1 MKRIHYIFAMFAA
14 LLALSCAKEVTPDE
28 EKGVDYEGQEVMVYF
43 GVKLPEMATKA
54 LGENPNITSI
64 HVAVFGSSGY
74 LKEYK
79 LATPV
84 NGYVSQE
91 GIENAK
97 MFSVPLSITSSRIRV
112 NIIANGPATLDFDYE
127 SVVMSKITSTNGE
140 DAYWQRVILDHG
152 IYADKDDPGYY
163 ETPPVLVID
172 PDYDLDADGVT
183 HKMAMIPLIRNYAKL
198 TVVTEPNSN
207 IVINSFAVVNVPD
220 KGSIAPYNSTTG
232 EFMMDY
238 HTYATLPELSAV
250 YPGNMPGETTINT
263 SFPSET
269 DFANLTG
276 GVVAAGGA
284 VYMYERPVPV
294 RDATIM
300 IVNATYTDPK
310 TGEVST
316 GYYKIDMMEGSA
328 YLPIL
333 RNFRYQITIQKVFR
347 KGKATV
353 AAAVNG
359 AGSAD
364 ISADISTASQVN
376 LSDGDSAISVEF
388 TEKTHPIGGTY
399 TIGVSFTPDIST
411 GVVDNTLVTYQLLAA
426 ESTGAVIASE
436 NDITYNSTTGTITYT
451 TTAVDQT
458 RMKSQKLRVI
468 GTSSTSRL
476 YRDITIRLLPKQTMT
491 VSCVPQI
498 EAAAG
503 TEQVVAVRI
512 PKDLPQSIFPLHFQI
527 EASNKTLTPNA
538 NDLPVEP
545 GPTIVTGQT
554 GSSYQFV
561 KTLSYS
567 DYVDGYTGSECMFLC
582 YFKSVIAVSD
592 SDIYVA
598 NPYFIT
604 GSTSFTTFQLRHF
617 TDLAFST
624 STAVNEDDPV
634 EFSFKVDPEAVPQ
647 TVHVYLTGLIPDGSA
662 QGLTN
667 ISGNHYVYSMPDGVQ
682 GQGTQRL
689 SLLSTG
695 ETKHYAVRLTAEHY
709 SDATCAN
716 AMTEFANPTFGTVFY
731 GNGWPTTFS
740 FTIPNSYEMPAGG
753 IDIELSLTNLV
764 PNDGN
769 ITTSGGKYY
778 YHVSTKGTKTL
789 NFMTADNRTA
799 AVSVELIHEDFDDFV
814 GTTSDRSY
822 LNIAAGKITN
832 SVPNATRPFRNN
844 RNTVHVYTD
853 INSSQEVSNY
863 TTNTSNN
870 GTSVTNYSAASFSGH
885 AVDASTM
892 LYFSMRSEYY
902 GSTYW
907 ASMTASALYNNGNN
921 VTVTFGAKPTFA
933 TGISL
938 NKTSTSI
945 QRGSTETL
953 TATVTPNNATDR
965 TVTWTSSNPSVATV
979 NSSGVVTAVNVGNA
993 TITATT
999 NDGTNLSASCTVTVY
1014 WFAVTGITV
1023 TPASATIFVG
1033 NTTTLTANVTPA
1045 NASNQSVTWSSS
1057 NTNVATVNANGV
1069 VTGVSEGV
1077 ATITAT
1083 TADGGYTATATIT
1096 VNPVRVTGVTLD
1108 QSTITLRTSG
1118 TTTQQLT
1125 ATIAPANATNKNV
1138 TWTSANTSIATVS
1151 NTGLVTAVAP
1161 GTTTVTV
1168 TTEDGG
1174 YTATCTVKVQRRVWQ
1189 ASSYTVNVNSSS
1201 TYNTN
1206 SFTDGVQNVTFTNTD
1221 AYRNGQLYCK
1231 QMGTR
1236 SGFLSYSY
1244 SSGYYSVTA
1253 PSDNA
1258 LNTEHGGEGGKI
1270 IGLTMSY
1277 DGDYHQT
1284 MTYTANGNIVS
1295 GSETAFGTTTT
1306 NTSEVTGYNTVSV
1319 TYSCTNSTQ
1328 YNSRMRLLSLTVYYS
1343 YYVWEDVD

>member
-112 NIIANGPATLDFDYE
+112 NIIANGPSTLDFDYE

-238 HTYATLPELSAV
+238 HTYATLPLLSAV
-250 YPGNMPGETTINT
+250 YPGNMPGETTIDT
-263 SFPSET
+263 SFPTET

-310 TGEVST
+310 TSEVTT

-411 GVVDNTLVTYQLLAA
+411 GVVDNSLVTYQLLAA

-436 NDITYNSTTGTITYT
+436 SNISYDSSTGTITYT

-498 EAAAG
+498 EAATG
-503 TEQVVAVRI
+503 TEQVVAISI
-512 PKDLPQSIFPLHFQI
+512 PKDLPQSIFPLLFRI
-527 EASNKTLTPNA
+527 EVANKSLTPNA

-545 GPTIVTGQT
+545 GPTIVTGQS
-554 GSSYQFV
+554 GNSYQFV
-561 KTLSYS
+561 KTLNYS
-567 DYVDGYTGSECMFLC
+567 DYVDGYTGSTSMFLC
-582 YFKSVIAVSD
+582 YFKSVIPASD

-598 NPYFIT
+598 NQYFTT
-604 GSTSFTTFQLRHF
+604 GSTSFTTFQMRYF
-617 TDLAFST
+617 TNLAFNT
-624 STAVNEDDPV
+624 SLAVHEDDPV
-634 EFSFKVDPEAVPQ
+634 EFDFKVDPEAIPQ
-647 TVHVYLTGLIPDGSA
+647 TVHVYLTGLIPDGRE

-667 ISGNHYVYSMPDGVQ
+667 ISGNHYVYSMPSSNSQ
-682 GQGTQRL
+682 AQSTQRL
-689 SLLSTG
+689 YLLSTG
-695 ETKHYAVRLTAEHY
+695 ETKHYAVRLTAQYY
-709 SDATCAN
+709 SDASLSN
-716 AMTEFANPTFGTVFY
+716 GVPEFASPTFGTVFY
-731 GNGWPTTFS
+731 GNDWATTFT
-740 FTIPNSYEMPAGG
+740 FTIPASFVIGSG
-753 IDIELSLTNLV
+753 IDIELGLTNLV
-764 PNDGN
+764 PNDPN
-769 ITTSGGKYY
+769 ITLSDGKYY
-778 YHVSTKGTKTL
+778 YHATSTGPQTL
-789 NFMTADNRTA
+789 NLKTADNRTA
-799 AVSVELIHEDFDDFV
+799 AVSVELNNDYFD
-814 GTTSDRSY
+814 TLTATKDRSY
-822 LNIAAGKITN
+822 LNIAAGMISHSGPTN
-832 SVPNATRPFRNN
+832 AFRGNNNYIYVFTDKSLTQQVCRYRHVAARNSPVNNLDAANFDPN
-844 RNTVHVYTD
+844 V
-853 INSSQEVSNY
+853 
-863 TTNTSNN
+863 
-870 GTSVTNYSAASFSGH
+870 
-885 AVDASTM
+885 VDATTK
-892 LYFSMRSEYY
+892 LYMSMESYWTDETYY
-902 GSTYW
+902 SNTI
-907 ASMTASALYNNGNN
+907 TAEALYNNGNN
-921 VTVTFGAKPTFA
+921 SSVVFSASTISPGRKQVTINT
-933 TGISL
+933 
-938 NKTSTSI
+938 
-945 QRGSTETL
+945 
-953 TATVTPNNATDR
+953 
-965 TVTWTSSNPSVATV
+965 TSSNYTTSIRSHTEEGVTVEFSSLYQVQYNRLDMSNPSTVTISAPEGSHLVSVA
-979 NSSGVVTAVNVGNA
+979 
-993 TITATT
+993 ITYFRSTGTT
-999 NDGTNLSASCTVTVY
+999 YYPG
-1014 WFAVTGITV
+1014 
-1023 TPASATIFVG
+1023 
-1033 NTTTLTANVTPA
+1033 
-1045 NASNQSVTWSSS
+1045 SVTINSGGGSY
-1057 NTNVATVNANGV
+1057 
-1069 VTGVSEGV
+1069 TG
-1077 ATITAT
+1077 
-1083 TADGGYTATATIT
+1083 GG
-1096 VNPVRVTGVTLD
+1096 NNN
-1108 QSTITLRTSG
+1108 TSG
-1118 TTTQQLT
+1118 T
-1125 ATIAPANATNKNV
+1125 
-1138 TWTSANTSIATVS
+1138 WT
-1151 NTGLVTAVAP
+1151 
-1161 GTTTVTV
+1161 
-1168 TTEDGG
+1168 
-1174 YTATCTVKVQRRVWQ
+1174 
-1189 ASSYTVNVNSSS
+1189 
-1201 TYNTN
+1201 
-1206 SFTDGVQNVTFTNTD
+1206 
-1221 AYRNGQLYCK
+1221 
-1231 QMGTR
+1231 
-1236 SGFLSYSY
+1236 
-1244 SSGYYSVTA
+1244 
-1253 PSDNA
+1253 PS
-1258 LNTEHGGEGGKI
+1258 
-1270 IGLTMSY
+1270 
-1277 DGDYHQT
+1277 
-1284 MTYTANGNIVS
+1284 
-1295 GSETAFGTTTT
+1295 
-1306 NTSEVTGYNTVSV
+1306 
-1319 TYSCTNSTQ
+1319 NSTTGSVEL
-1328 YNSRMRLLSLTVYYS
+1328 YMTGRNNNRVAISSIVVTIE
-1343 YYVWEDVD
+1343 ED